1 VIHPQTSW
9 RASLEARIDNRAGEI
24 GVAPERIRRQVAFQ
38 RILARLADA
47 DCWVLKGGFCLETR
61 LNVARATVDLDLVT
75 SATVTDA
82 LDLQDLLDVT
92 LDRDVDRDGM
102 TFRVGIPRILASDDA
117 GNAGWRIA
125 VTATLAG
132 RDFQSLRLDV
142 VARPAEIAGAVE
154 ELVVPPPV
162 AGTRLTEVTIAA
174 ADIAQHAAEKAHAY
188 SRVYASD
195 RSSTR
200 VKDLVDLVLMVEAG
214 LLDATA
220 WAARLGHVYRIRD
233 DGLPPTSLAE
243 PPQSWRTPY
252 AALAAELNLGADDL
266 AAAHALVAPST
277 RMRRRPLY
285 PIRRGSHDAGL

>member
-1 VIHPQTSW
+1 MTHPESSW
-9 RASLEARIDNRAGEI
+9 RASLEARIDNRAREI

-47 DCWVLKGGFCLETR
+47 DGWVLKGGFCLETR
-61 LNVARATVDLDLVT
+61 LNVARATVDLDMVT
-75 SATVTDA
+75 SASVTDA

-102 TFRVGIPRILASDDA
+102 TFRVGIPRMLASDDA

-125 VTATLAG
+125 VTAMLAG

-142 VARPAEIAGAVE
+142 VARPAEIAGGVE

-162 AGTRLTEVTIAA
+162 DGTRLTEVLIAA
-174 ADIAQHAAEKAHAY
+174 VDIAQHAAEKAHAY

-214 LLDATA
+214 LLDSTA
-220 WAARLGHVYRIRD
+220 WGARLGHVYRIRD
-233 DGLPPTSLAE
+233 DAVPPTSLAE

-252 AALAAELNLGADDL
+252 AALAAELHLGADDL
-266 AAAHALVAPST
+266 AAAHALVV
-277 RMRRRPLY
+277 
-285 PIRRGSHDAGL
+285 PIYEVAAQAAASDQER